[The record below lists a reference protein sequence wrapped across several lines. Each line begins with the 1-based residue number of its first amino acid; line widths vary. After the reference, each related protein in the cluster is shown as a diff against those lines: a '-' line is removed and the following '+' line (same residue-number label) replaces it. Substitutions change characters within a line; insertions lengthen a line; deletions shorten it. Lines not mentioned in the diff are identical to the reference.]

1 MHAFLYYIDD
11 SIWTSVQ
18 EGQVVPDMPKVEWG
32 KAIEDKFNANNKA
45 LNTIF
50 CGVSPEKFHKIS
62 HVHTTKE
69 AWDILQTTYEGTKNV
84 KDAKLEMLTNRFK
97 ELKVGENESF
107 YSFYSKLYEIV
118 TSKLNF

>member
-11 SIWTSVQ
+11 SIQTSVQ
-18 EGQVVPDMPKVEWG
+18 EGQVALDMPKVEWG

-50 CGVSPEKFHKIS
+50 CGISPKKFHKIS
-62 HVHTTKE
+62 HMDTTKE
-69 AWDILQTTYEGTKNV
+69 VWDILQTTYEGTKNV

-107 YSFYSKLYEIV
+107 YSFYSKLNEIV

>member
-18 EGQVVPDMPKVEWG
+18 AGQVVLDMPKVEWG

-62 HVHTTKE
+62 HVDTTKE

-84 KDAKLEMLTNRFK
+84 KDSKLEMLTNRFK

-107 YSFYSKLYEIV
+107 YSFHSKLYEIV

>member
-62 HVHTTKE
+62 HVDTTKE

-107 YSFYSKLYEIV
+107 Y
-118 TSKLNF
+118 